1 MTEKTLA
8 KRYAAAL
15 LRVSDAEGA
24 TEETE
29 TLLLALKDVYRRDKA
44 FRAVL
49 AQPRI
54 PRKTKKALLRR
65 AFEGRAP
72 AFFVRFLDLL
82 VDKGRLEILPEVA
95 DVFDRLA
102 DASKGIVRVRVRSW
116 KPLSEDQRA
125 RLSGRLAALT
135 GKKIEIQAEA
145 DPSVGGGLLVHIGDT
160 VIDGTAAFR
169 LREVAERFRELQR
182 R

>member
-1 MTEKTLA
+1 VTEKTLA

-29 TLLLALKDVYRRDKA
+29 ALLLALKDVYQRDKA

-54 PRKTKKALLRR
+54 PRRTKKTLLRR

-72 AFFVRFLDLL
+72 EFFLRFLDLL

-95 DVFDRLA
+95 EVFDRLA

-116 KPLSEDQRA
+116 KPLSEDHRE
-125 RLSGRLAALT
+125 RLAGRLAALT

>member
-1 MTEKTLA
+1 MEKTLA
-8 KRYAAAL
+8 RRYAAAL
-15 LRVSDAEGA
+15 LRVSDAEGT
-24 TEETE
+24 TEEAE
-29 TLLLALKDVYRRDKA
+29 ALLLALKEVYLRDRA

-49 AQPRI
+49 AQPRV
-54 PRKTKKALLRR
+54 PRNAKKAILRR

-82 VDKGRLEILPEVA
+82 VDKGRLDLLPEVA

-116 KPLSEDQRA
+116 KPLSEGHRA
-125 RLSGRLAALT
+125 RLAGRLEALT
-135 GKKIEIQAEA
+135 GKKVEIQAEA
-145 DPSVGGGLLVHIGDT
+145 DPALGGGLLVHIGDT

>member
-1 MTEKTLA
+1 MTQKTLA

-15 LRVSDAEGA
+15 LSVSDAEGA

-29 TLLLALKDVYRRDKA
+29 ALLLALKEVYLRD
-44 FRAVL
+44 RALRQVL
-49 AQPRI
+49 AQPRV
-54 PRKTKKALLRR
+54 PRKAKKAILRR
-65 AFEGRAP
+65 AFEGRTP
-72 AFFVRFLDLL
+72 EFFVRFLDLL
-82 VDKGRLEILPEVA
+82 VDKDRIDLLPEVA

-116 KPLSEDQRA
+116 KPLSEEHRI
-125 RLSGRLAALT
+125 RLTGRLAALT
-135 GKKIEIQAEA
+135 GKKIELHAEA
-145 DPSVGGGLLVHIGDT
+145 DPSLGGGLLVHIGDT
-160 VIDGTAAFR
+160 VIDGTAASR